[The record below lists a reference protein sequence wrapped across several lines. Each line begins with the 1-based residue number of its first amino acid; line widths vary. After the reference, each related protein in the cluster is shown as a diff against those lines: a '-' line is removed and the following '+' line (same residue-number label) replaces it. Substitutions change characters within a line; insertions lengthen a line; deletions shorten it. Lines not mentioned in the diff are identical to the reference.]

1 MLFSIFCDSKTK
13 ECSISSFVARYR
25 IMWLLLIAVV
35 CIAADQGSKI
45 WAQQTLAEKWEA
57 TEFKEIE
64 GHMEPVQVTRYMP
77 IQEISVIPNV
87 FKLVYRE
94 NPAAAFSITS
104 SLPDWFRRPFLLIV
118 STLATLFFMIWY
130 YRLKEEDALLMTSF
144 CLIIAGAIGN
154 LIDRASMGYVIDFL
168 ELYAG
173 IFGYPNLHWPTF
185 NIADSCI
192 VVGAIGIVIR
202 TLRPKKQPIAQA

>member
-1 MLFSIFCDSKTK
+1 MLFNIFCDSKTK
-13 ECSISSFVARYR
+13 ECSIASFVARYR
-25 IMWLLLIAVV
+25 LLWLLLIAVV

-45 WAQQTLAEKWEA
+45 WAQQSLAEKWES
-57 TEFKEIE
+57 TEFKKID
-64 GHMEPVQVTRYMP
+64 GHMVPVQVTRFMP
-77 IQEISVIPNV
+77 VREISVVANV

-104 SLPDWFRRPFLLIV
+104 SLPEWFRRPFLLLV
-118 STLATLFFMIWY
+118 SSLATIFFIVWY

-168 ELYAG
+168 DVYAG
-173 IFGYPNLHWPTF
+173 IFGYPNLRWPTF

-202 TLRPKKQPIAQA
+202 TLRPKKKRHVEA

>member
-1 MLFSIFCDSKTK
+1 MLFNVFCDSRTK

-25 IMWLLLIAVV
+25 LLWLILIAVV
-35 CIAADQGSKI
+35 FIAADQGSKI
-45 WAQQTLAEKWEA
+45 WAQQTLAEKWES
-57 TEFKEIE
+57 TEFKEKD
-64 GHMEPVQVTRYMP
+64 GRMEPVQVTRFMP
-77 IQEISVIPNV
+77 VREISVVANV

-104 SLPDWFRRPFLLIV
+104 SLPDWFRRPFLLLV
-118 STLATLFFMIWY
+118 STLATLFFIGWY

-154 LIDRASMGYVIDFL
+154 LIDRASMGYVIDFI
-168 ELYAG
+168 EVYAG
-173 IFGYPNLHWPTF
+173 ILGYPNLRWPTF
-185 NIADSCI
+185 NVADSCI

-202 TLRPKKQPIAQA
+202 TLRPKKKHNVEA

>member
-1 MLFSIFCDSKTK
+1 MLFK
-13 ECSISSFVARYR
+13 ECSISSLVARYR
-25 IMWLLLIAVV
+25 LLWLLLIAVI

-45 WAQQTLAEKWEA
+45 WAQQTLAEKWES
-57 TEFKEIE
+57 TEFKEKD
-64 GHMEPVQVTRYMP
+64 GHMEPAQVTRFVP
-77 IQEISVIPNV
+77 VREISVIPQV

-104 SLPDWFRRPFLLIV
+104 SLPDWFRRPFLLLV
-118 STLATLFFMIWY
+118 SSLATLFFIIWY

-168 ELYAG
+168 DVYAG
-173 IFGYPNLHWPTF
+173 IFGYPNLRWPTF

-202 TLRPKKQPIAQA
+202 TLRPKKNLPVAT

>member
-1 MLFSIFCDSKTK
+1 MLFSIFCDSKK
-13 ECSISSFVARYR
+13 ECSISSFVARNR

-45 WAQQTLAEKWEA
+45 WAQRTLSEKWDA
-57 TEFKEIE
+57 TEFKEID
-64 GHMEPVQVTRYMP
+64 GRMQPVQVTRYVP
-77 IQEISVIPNV
+77 IKEISVIPNV

-118 STLATLFFMIWY
+118 STLATIFFMIWY
-130 YRLKEEDALLMTSF
+130 FRLKEEDALFMTSF

-168 ELYAG
+168 DVYAG
-173 IFGYPNLHWPTF
+173 IFGYPNLRWPTF

-192 VVGAIGIVIR
+192 VAGAIGIVVR
-202 TLRPKKQPIAQA
+202 TLRPKKKPSVEA